1 MKVLNRHEIMRS
13 EADRK
18 GNMKK
23 KTFFTVAAAMLLL
36 SGCAEKKGD
45 SAGYQVY
52 YSNEDGDTLL
62 SAGYQIMGDDTLA
75 CIQEMWKKMQDT
87 MQGNGQSSLVPEKL
101 EIQELDLTGGQ
112 LTVTFNSEYYN
123 MSTIQ
128 EVLLRAG
135 LVEGVTQFQD
145 VKTVVFHVG
154 DDVLRDHKGEPVGAM
169 TRGTFIHNPV
179 GINSYQ
185 YASLTLYFSNLT
197 GDHIVKEMRNV
208 HYSTNTVIE
217 KVILEQL
224 TAGPMN
230 TRLSSVLNDN
240 VKVLD
245 IGVEDKTCTLN
256 LNQAFLDTAKGM
268 ARPEVILYA
277 VVDTLCDNLSV
288 DKVQFQVEGS
298 SDVVFGDSLSL
309 AGPFHR
315 NSEII
320 EVQDS
325 TMEESDSVDSTDL
338 GEPQIG
344 L

>member
-1 MKVLNRHEIMRS
+1 M
-13 EADRK
+13 
-18 GNMKK
+18 
-23 KTFFTVAAAMLLL
+23 
-36 SGCAEKKGD
+36 
-45 SAGYQVY
+45 
-52 YSNEDGDTLL
+52 
-62 SAGYQIMGDDTLA
+62 
-75 CIQEMWKKMQDT
+75 
-87 MQGNGQSSLVPEKL
+87 
-101 EIQELDLTGGQ
+101 
-112 LTVTFNSEYYN
+112 
-123 MSTIQ
+123 
-128 EVLLRAG
+128 
-135 LVEGVTQFQD
+135 
-145 VKTVVFHVG
+145 
-154 DDVLRDHKGEPVGAM
+154 LRDHKGEPVGAM

-256 LNQAFLDTAKGM
+256 LNQAFLDTAKGL

>member
-1 MKVLNRHEIMRS
+1 M
-13 EADRK
+13 
-18 GNMKK
+18 
-23 KTFFTVAAAMLLL
+23 
-36 SGCAEKKGD
+36 
-45 SAGYQVY
+45 
-52 YSNEDGDTLL
+52 
-62 SAGYQIMGDDTLA
+62 
-75 CIQEMWKKMQDT
+75 
-87 MQGNGQSSLVPEKL
+87 
-101 EIQELDLTGGQ
+101 
-112 LTVTFNSEYYN
+112 
-123 MSTIQ
+123 
-128 EVLLRAG
+128 
-135 LVEGVTQFQD
+135 
-145 VKTVVFHVG
+145 
-154 DDVLRDHKGEPVGAM
+154 LRDHKGEPVGAM

-245 IGVEDKTCTLN
+245 IWVEDKTCTLN

-320 EVQDS
+320 EVQD
-325 TMEESDSVDSTDL
+325 VPWKRAILWNSTDL